1 MAKSLR
7 SRRIKGGP
15 CIPVIARLEDEILL
29 TSASPTEPQHFVY
42 KFLTRTGGPQAG
54 SGNDFDMNTNS
65 SANQTWFDYIV
76 PAITTFK
83 FARINF
89 VLTDNAP
96 GTLEP
101 EDFAGIV
108 GGLPNGCLFQIIDGN
123 GTTILQEFDTADVPI
138 RTNDDFTPLAGVDA
152 QVTAR
157 GSNDQ
162 LPIRLSIFKAGA
174 AMKLTARMIIRW
186 INRDDLSSI
195 IKFRAMVQGT
205 LL

>member
-1 MAKSLR
+1 MKSLKH
-7 SRRIKGGP
+7 RRIKGGP
-15 CIPVIARLEDEILL
+15 CIPVIARLENEIML

-42 KFLTRTGGPQAG
+42 KFLTRTDGPQAG
-54 SGNDFDMNTNS
+54 SGNDFDMNTDS
-65 SANQTWFDYIV
+65 SVNQSQFDYIV
-76 PAITTFK
+76 PVITTFK

-108 GGLPNGCLFQIIDGN
+108 GGLPNGCLFQIVDSDGVA
-123 GTTILQEFDTADVPI
+123 ILQEFDTADVPI
-138 RTNDDFTPLAGVDA
+138 KTNDDFTPLAGVDA
-152 QVTAR
+152 QVTSR

-162 LPIRLSIFKAGA
+162 LPIRFSVFKAGA
-174 AMKLTARMIIRW
+174 AMKLTAKMIIRW

-205 LL
+205 LS

>member
-1 MAKSLR
+1 MKSLR

-15 CIPVIARLEDEILL
+15 CIPVIARLENEIML

-54 SGNDFDMNTNS
+54 SGNDFDMNTDS
-65 SANQTWFDYIV
+65 SVSQTQFDYIV
-76 PAITTFK
+76 PVITTFK

-96 GTLEP
+96 GVLEP

-108 GGLPNGCLFQIIDGN
+108 GGLLNGCLFQIVDSDGVA
-123 GTTILQEFDTADVPI
+123 ILQEFDTADVPI

-162 LPIRLSIFKAGA
+162 LPIRFSIFKAGA
-174 AMKLTARMIIRW
+174 AMRLTARMIIRW

-205 LL
+205 LS